1 MILAPILSKRGK
13 IKQENRV
20 TEAAMLIK
28 KPSDIPYSEVTPKSV
43 YMNRRNFLAGVAA
56 ASGARSVSD
65 WLEPARVFA
74 DETKLGPLVK
84 SPFSTSEM
92 PTSYKDVT
100 HYNNY
105 YEFGTDK

>member
-1 MILAPILSKRGK
+1 
-13 IKQENRV
+13 
-20 TEAAMLIK
+20 MLIK
-28 KPSDIPYSEVTPKSV
+28 KPGDIPHSEVTPKSV

-56 ASGARSVSD
+56 ATGAATLGARSVSD

-92 PTSYKDVT
+92 TRAKAGTRLSRNAARSSAVT
-100 HYNNY
+100 GGSRA
-105 YEFGTDK
+105 E